1 MLIVQV
7 PAVMAIMEQQKFNVS
22 RASLF
27 FFEEWIKA
35 GIMNVAD
42 IYGDT
47 GRYCSIGDYK

>member
-1 MLIVQV
+1 
-7 PAVMAIMEQQKFNVS
+7 MEQQKCNVS
-22 RASLF
+22 RASGFFVVVVVFLF

-47 GRYCSIGDYK
+47 VRFCSIGDYK